1 MTCKDC
7 IHFEVCDSG
16 RHIGEYIEDDG
27 VYSDG
32 VEKECPTFLSAR
44 YAFSEEW
51 GDALDVFTECLL
63 ESIKKIEDPIGKWI
77 ASVYI
82 TGIINSVREA
92 LKKRQKEDKNER
104 PN

>member
-32 VEKECPTFLSAR
+32 VENECLTFRPSR
-44 YAFSEEW
+44 RPFSEEC
-51 GDALDVFTECLL
+51 AEAANMFTECLL

-82 TGIINSVREA
+82 TSVINSVREA
-92 LKKRQKEDKNER
+92 LEKRQKED
-104 PN
+104 PQ